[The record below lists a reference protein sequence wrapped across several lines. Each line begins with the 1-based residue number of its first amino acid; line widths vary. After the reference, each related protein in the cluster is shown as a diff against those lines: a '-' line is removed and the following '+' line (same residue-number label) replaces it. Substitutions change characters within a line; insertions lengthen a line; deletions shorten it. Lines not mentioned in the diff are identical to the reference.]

1 MPKAI
6 TAGDALSVAVSAVTN
21 PTTANASATLAVSTS
36 ANTTAVTSPSY
47 AITNAADGS
56 GTMTVSPTTATAGAT
71 TTLTFTYAA
80 AAGGLSSGAVAITV
94 PSGWTAPSTS
104 SGHAGYTT
112 ASTGTVSVASQVIT
126 VSGVSLT
133 SGSTLTVT
141 YGSGGGA
148 NSVTVPETAGAQ
160 SFSTSEKST
169 SSGTLTA
176 LSSSPSVTVS
186 VSADGSG
193 TMTVSPSV
201 ATESVGTTLTFTYT
215 AATGGLYAGA
225 VTITA
230 PTGWSAPSTTSGHA
244 GYTTASTGSVSV
256 ASQVITVS
264 GVTLAGGSTMT
275 LAYGSGGGSNAAIAP
290 STSSENTFSVQEKS
304 TSGGTLTSIASSPQV
319 NVIPPDGVGTMSVSP
334 TSAIEAVPT
343 TLTFTY
349 TAPSSGLSSGA
360 VALTVPSG
368 WTAPTTSSGTA
379 GYSTASTGTLSV
391 AGQVVTVSG
400 VTLSS
405 AQSLTITY
413 GAGGG
418 AARVTPPTT
427 LGNAT
432 FSTEERSSSSGTLTA
447 LSSSPIV
454 SVVAPPDGTGTMTV
468 SPTSVLASVPTTLS
482 FTYTAATDGLV
493 AGSVVV
499 NVPSG
504 WTAPSTSSTHAGYT
518 TASVGTLSV
527 AGQVITVSGLTLSS
541 GSTLTITYGSGG
553 GSTGALP
560 PASTGAMSFS
570 TEEESSSSG
579 TLTSLSSS
587 PSVSVNASPDGS
599 GTETVSPSTVTA
611 GSSTSLTFTYTAAP
625 GGLVNGSLSLTVPAG
640 WTAPSTTAGH
650 PGYTTAST
658 GTVSLAGQVITVSGV
673 SLTGGSTMTVTY
685 GAGGGANSVTPPAS
699 IGTATFTTNE
709 KSTSS
714 GTLTAIS
721 SSPQVVVNASPDG
734 SGTFTVSP
742 TTALAG
748 SATTLSFTYTAA
760 VGGTSNGSLSVIVPS
775 GWSAPSTTSGN
786 AGYTTVSTG
795 TVSAAGQ
802 VISVTG
808 VTLSSGST
816 LTLTYG
822 AGGGYSAAL
831 TPSSYGSSTFTTEE
845 ASTSSGT
852 LTALSASPAV
862 GVMTSPDGSGTIGVS
877 PGAVDTSA
885 ATTLSF
891 TFAAATGGMNNGTVA
906 VTVPSGW
913 SAPSV
918 TSGNAGYSTASTGTV
933 SVAGQVVTV
942 SGVSLGSGSVL
953 TVSYG
958 AGGGSSSAIA
968 PSTAG
973 SGTFAT
979 SEKSTASGTL
989 TALSSSP
996 SVSVLVPDGTGT
1008 ASVSPTSVTESPVPT
1023 TLTFTFVAPASG
1035 INDGALA
1042 IAVPAGWTA
1051 PTTASSSAG
1060 YTTASSGTVSVS
1072 GQLITVS
1079 NLIMSANSQLTVTYG
1094 AGGGA
1099 SSVLPSST
1107 TGPATFVTEE
1117 QSSQFGMLTPIASSP
1132 VVQVAMLNPVT
1143 RASTDVW
1150 SNGGNGWASMGQIT
1164 GNATGIYFRTG
1175 GAIVELSYSLT
1186 PTVSTLVSSSNLA
1199 DPSDGFTAA
1208 GNYLYAVTDSGTAI
1222 RRYDATTGAMTLVA
1236 GTPGTTGYADGSYYS
1251 AWFSSPGAL
1260 VSDGEGRLYVAD
1272 TNNNRLRTI
1281 TQASP
1286 QPDPNPGLA
1295 PGLTTTLSLNQG
1307 TVSTFAGSG
1316 TATNADGTGT
1326 SAGFNSPRGEAII
1339 GNTLYVLDA
1348 DAIRAVS
1355 TSNGAVSTIVGPA
1368 SSGGGNY
1375 TDSSNPAGVT
1385 FDNPSSLTTDGVYLY
1400 FVDNGNIRRT
1410 DPATGATTTVFGA
1423 GYTGCGGSF
1432 TGLTEGADGNLYAT
1446 ALNNAYDYG
1455 YYYEDCVVQL
1465 NPVTRASTDV
1475 WSNGGNGW
1483 ASMGQITGNATGIYF
1498 RTGGAIVELSYS
1510 LTPTVS
1516 TLVSSSNLADPSDG
1530 FTAAGNY
1537 LYAVTDSGTAIRRYD
1552 ATTGAMTLVAGTPG
1566 TTGYADGSYYSAWFS
1581 SPGAL
1586 VSDGEGRL
1594 YVADTNNNR
1603 LRTITQASPQP
1614 DPNPGL
1620 APGLTTTLSLN
1631 QGTVSTFA
1639 GSGTATNADGT
1650 GTSAGF
1656 NSPRGEAIIG
1666 NTLYVLDADAIRA
1679 VSTSNGAVS
1688 TIVGPASSGGGNYT
1702 DSSNP
1707 AGVTFDN
1714 PSSLTT
1720 DGVYLY
1726 FVDNG
1731 NIRRTDP
1738 ATGATTTVFGAGF
1751 VSGCGDAVAVTEG
1764 ADGDLYATTVA
1775 NSFGGWPWGDSSE
1788 SCVVQLNPVT
1798 GGEVEEFIT
1807 SSSWSLGVMGAITSN
1822 STAVYFRYSDSI
1834 VEMPYATMTAS
1845 TLVTN
1850 SVLGDY
1856 TDGFTAAGAYL
1867 YAVTNSGTA
1876 IRSYGATTLVAGS
1889 PGSGGYADGS
1899 YYSGWVSDPEALV
1912 SNGEGTLYVADT
1924 GNNRI
1929 RAISEADPQP
1939 DPNPGLAPGL
1949 TTSLLLDEGSLSVFA
1964 GSGAAANTDGNGT
1977 SAAFNS
1983 PRGEAIIGDT
1993 LYVLD
1998 ADALRAVDLTSG
2010 DVSTVIG
2017 PASGAPYT
2025 DSATAADV
2033 TFDDPSSLTTDGVYL
2048 YFVDNGSIRRTDPST
2063 GATTTVFGPSFTSCS
2078 GSFTGVTEGAD
2089 GNLYGLAV
2097 NNYYMGWPW
2106 GWGWE
2111 ACVDQLDPTTQKSTE
2126 EWINSGNGIM
2136 SMDQITGN
2144 ATDVYFRTPSGI
2156 AEFAYSPNP
2165 TVSNFVLSS
2174 ELANDEAGFT
2184 AAGNYLYA
2192 VTDSGAAVTRYD
2204 TTTGEVGNA
2213 TDSSYTGCLSSPDAL
2228 VSDGQG
2234 NLYVADEGCNLI
2246 DVVSGWASVTPQGAS
2261 LGADTWGGG
2270 SPSEPASSNAP
2281 QVGGVDPATGDLSQ
2295 TTTDISLPGAGVPL
2309 SFERTY
2315 DAEAAQTEVADE
2327 SPVPPLGYG
2336 WSYNL
2341 GMSLSFDSST
2351 STATITEENGAQIS
2365 FTPNPS
2371 SSPPHAWC
2379 PSSSQADYCATSP
2392 RVIATLNKNSD
2403 GSWTFTRYVDST
2415 MTFTFSS
2422 DGSLSAMVDA
2432 SGDTLK
2438 AQTYVPGAGQM
2449 ACPAGDTCT
2458 AWVSS
2463 ASGRELVLVMDL
2475 AGQLVEVFDPASGSS
2490 PVNAV
2495 SFAYSDSTCNWDGET
2510 PDLCS
2515 VTEPG
2520 NMTTSYTY
2528 DFANYNPNLEYDLL
2542 SETAPGESAGSDN
2555 SYDDD
2560 SGQVISQ
2567 SDPDGEVTTF
2577 SYNGNYGSAGSTVV
2591 SIYPDG
2597 PGSDPD
2603 DPSLGVPVETTA
2615 YDYSHYVLTAEETGM
2630 GTSFDSFQYFQPA
2643 PASLLDAVTE
2653 DGDSNKTT
2661 DTFET
2666 YDSSGGSAMSSANVA
2681 IETDADGDEDLY
2693 AYNSDNQVWCT
2704 VDAAETANGVT
2715 CPAISPPSS
2724 IPSVSYPGTT
2734 IDVYNAADEL
2744 IAVIDP
2750 LGNITT
2756 YSYTSGVNGVP
2767 NGLQYCSVDPVDYA
2781 KGVRCPSYGA
2791 AHVTGTTT
2799 STFDSAGDT
2808 LTSTGADGGTTSYS
2822 YGVSGYPGLVS
2833 SETDPDGTTTS
2844 FGYDSAGRVTQQVV
2858 SFNSYAATTEYAYDA
2873 SGNKYCEVD
2882 PSEYAKG
2889 VRCPALPVTTPTPTD
2904 DSYLGAT
2911 ITTYDADGQVI
2922 QTTNAIGG
2930 ITYTAHDDAGEVYCT
2945 VGPAEAAQGVT
2956 CPALP
2961 VTPPTP
2967 TDDPYLGATITTY
2980 NDSGQVI
2987 QVTNPLGGITLTSYD
3002 GAGNVSSTTVESNDP
3017 TDDPDVTTSYTY
3029 NGDNQVIATTVGSG
3043 SDTSTTAESYDPNGN
3058 VYCSVS
3064 ANAYAE
3070 GSSSYQC
3077 PAWQSSWISEPP
3089 NPSSLYST
3097 APTSSQAN
3105 DVTTNFY
3112 NADGDLV
3119 QTTNPDV
3126 ATSISYFDGDG
3137 RTTCT
3142 EDPVNLANWLAANP
3156 SGTYPYNC
3164 PSPALTTPPAIGSDP
3179 GYTTTIFDAA
3189 GQTISATDPLGDTT
3203 SYTYDPAGNRLTTT
3217 NPDGKTT
3224 TDCYYWEDTGAG
3236 CASGA
3241 PSAGGTGD
3249 SLYSETTPD
3258 TTADPSGE
3266 TTTYTY
3272 YPGGAADTTTTPA
3285 GTTTDSYDGLGD
3297 LTGKTYSNT
3306 ASGYST
3312 SADVSYTYY
3321 PDGSRESMTDGTG
3334 TTTYGTD
3341 AMGDVTSQAFSAA
3354 SSSGLSSNTVGYG
3367 YFSTG
3372 QLETV
3377 SYPSYG
3383 SFENPT
3389 VIYSYDQLG
3398 NMASE
3403 TDWLGTEVTFSHD
3416 ADGNLTSQDNDV
3428 SAADLNGTSS
3438 TTFTY
3443 DKADENT
3450 QATTAEMCSGSPG
3463 TLTQSFSGSGG
3474 SRNTDGEVTEDS
3486 EVYGGACS
3494 SQPSYERNYS
3504 YDLAGQVIYQGSV
3517 AQGSSPNNFSYD
3529 PAGNPTEISSHDS
3542 SGNFDTYDQ
3551 SFDSAG
3557 EVTGQTPV
3565 AGSSGSASSYAFDTL
3580 GDLTS
3585 TTAGSS
3591 TTTYGYDQLGEMTSA
3606 AAGQTSTYKYT
3617 GGGLEAAMNSG
3628 GTTSQLVWNT
3638 TGSLALVLS
3647 DGTNDYVYGSTDE
3660 PVEQINITSAPPT
3673 ANPLLLT
3680 YTDPDSSW
3688 TVTNTSGQQVS
3699 FYRYDAYG
3707 TLALGTPV
3715 SPFGFA
3721 GQYTDS
3727 SSGASGFVN
3736 MRARWYQ
3743 PQTGQFTS
3751 VDPSFSETDQA
3762 YEYAGNDPINSSDPS
3777 GQFYICIG
3785 LFETIAC
3792 SGGRSPSCHDWIGIG
3807 GYCATPPHQPV
3818 NGFSCFEGTVLAV
3831 AGGGT
3836 SSGCPSGKV
3845 LLSNELINYMNSL
3858 NGPPQ
3863 PGNIKFEFDIVAQ
3876 EEGCWNVKGG
3886 QAPLQPCI
3894 QSWFPGVGQKPNV
3907 STLTHFF
3914 QTSPDNNIL
3923 YMGIE
3928 LRVAQFPY
3936 NWLVN
3941 LDDWVDKVA
3950 DLNG

>member
-1 MPKAI
+1 
-6 TAGDALSVAVSAVTN
+6 
-21 PTTANASATLAVSTS
+21 
-36 ANTTAVTSPSY
+36 
-47 AITNAADGS
+47 
-56 GTMTVSPTTATAGAT
+56 
-71 TTLTFTYAA
+71 
-80 AAGGLSSGAVAITV
+80 
-94 PSGWTAPSTS
+94 
-104 SGHAGYTT
+104 
-112 ASTGTVSVASQVIT
+112 
-126 VSGVSLT
+126 
-133 SGSTLTVT
+133 
-141 YGSGGGA
+141 
-148 NSVTVPETAGAQ
+148 
-160 SFSTSEKST
+160 
-169 SSGTLTA
+169 
-176 LSSSPSVTVS
+176 
-186 VSADGSG
+186 
-193 TMTVSPSV
+193 
-201 ATESVGTTLTFTYT
+201 
-215 AATGGLYAGA
+215 
-225 VTITA
+225 
-230 PTGWSAPSTTSGHA
+230 
-244 GYTTASTGSVSV
+244 
-256 ASQVITVS
+256 
-264 GVTLAGGSTMT
+264 
-275 LAYGSGGGSNAAIAP
+275 
-290 STSSENTFSVQEKS
+290 
-304 TSGGTLTSIASSPQV
+304 
-319 NVIPPDGVGTMSVSP
+319 
-334 TSAIEAVPT
+334 
-343 TLTFTY
+343 
-349 TAPSSGLSSGA
+349 
-360 VALTVPSG
+360 
-368 WTAPTTSSGTA
+368 
-379 GYSTASTGTLSV
+379 
-391 AGQVVTVSG
+391 
-400 VTLSS
+400 
-405 AQSLTITY
+405 
-413 GAGGG
+413 
-418 AARVTPPTT
+418 
-427 LGNAT
+427 
-432 FSTEERSSSSGTLTA
+432 
-447 LSSSPIV
+447 
-454 SVVAPPDGTGTMTV
+454 
-468 SPTSVLASVPTTLS
+468 
-482 FTYTAATDGLV
+482 
-493 AGSVVV
+493 
-499 NVPSG
+499 
-504 WTAPSTSSTHAGYT
+504 
-518 TASVGTLSV
+518 
-527 AGQVITVSGLTLSS
+527 
-541 GSTLTITYGSGG
+541 
-553 GSTGALP
+553 
-560 PASTGAMSFS
+560 
-570 TEEESSSSG
+570 
-579 TLTSLSSS
+579 
-587 PSVSVNASPDGS
+587 
-599 GTETVSPSTVTA
+599 
-611 GSSTSLTFTYTAAP
+611 
-625 GGLVNGSLSLTVPAG
+625 
-640 WTAPSTTAGH
+640 
-650 PGYTTAST
+650 
-658 GTVSLAGQVITVSGV
+658 
-673 SLTGGSTMTVTY
+673 
-685 GAGGGANSVTPPAS
+685 
-699 IGTATFTTNE
+699 
-709 KSTSS
+709 
-714 GTLTAIS
+714 
-721 SSPQVVVNASPDG
+721 
-734 SGTFTVSP
+734 
-742 TTALAG
+742 
-748 SATTLSFTYTAA
+748 
-760 VGGTSNGSLSVIVPS
+760 
-775 GWSAPSTTSGN
+775 
-786 AGYTTVSTG
+786 
-795 TVSAAGQ
+795 
-802 VISVTG
+802 
-808 VTLSSGST
+808 
-816 LTLTYG
+816 
-822 AGGGYSAAL
+822 
-831 TPSSYGSSTFTTEE
+831 
-845 ASTSSGT
+845 
-852 LTALSASPAV
+852 
-862 GVMTSPDGSGTIGVS
+862 
-877 PGAVDTSA
+877 
-885 ATTLSF
+885 
-891 TFAAATGGMNNGTVA
+891 
-906 VTVPSGW
+906 
-913 SAPSV
+913 
-918 TSGNAGYSTASTGTV
+918 
-933 SVAGQVVTV
+933 
-942 SGVSLGSGSVL
+942 
-953 TVSYG
+953 
-958 AGGGSSSAIA
+958 
-968 PSTAG
+968 
-973 SGTFAT
+973 
-979 SEKSTASGTL
+979 
-989 TALSSSP
+989 
-996 SVSVLVPDGTGT
+996 
-1008 ASVSPTSVTESPVPT
+1008 
-1023 TLTFTFVAPASG
+1023 
-1035 INDGALA
+1035 
-1042 IAVPAGWTA
+1042 
-1051 PTTASSSAG
+1051 
-1060 YTTASSGTVSVS
+1060 
-1072 GQLITVS
+1072 
-1079 NLIMSANSQLTVTYG
+1079 
-1094 AGGGA
+1094 
-1099 SSVLPSST
+1099 
-1107 TGPATFVTEE
+1107 
-1117 QSSQFGMLTPIASSP
+1117 
-1132 VVQVAMLNPVT
+1132 
-1143 RASTDVW
+1143 
-1150 SNGGNGWASMGQIT
+1150 
-1164 GNATGIYFRTG
+1164 
-1175 GAIVELSYSLT
+1175 
-1186 PTVSTLVSSSNLA
+1186 
-1199 DPSDGFTAA
+1199 
-1208 GNYLYAVTDSGTAI
+1208 
-1222 RRYDATTGAMTLVA
+1222 
-1236 GTPGTTGYADGSYYS
+1236 
-1251 AWFSSPGAL
+1251 
-1260 VSDGEGRLYVAD
+1260 
-1272 TNNNRLRTI
+1272 
-1281 TQASP
+1281 
-1286 QPDPNPGLA
+1286 
-1295 PGLTTTLSLNQG
+1295 
-1307 TVSTFAGSG
+1307 
-1316 TATNADGTGT
+1316 
-1326 SAGFNSPRGEAII
+1326 
-1339 GNTLYVLDA
+1339 
-1348 DAIRAVS
+1348 
-1355 TSNGAVSTIVGPA
+1355 
-1368 SSGGGNY
+1368 
-1375 TDSSNPAGVT
+1375 
-1385 FDNPSSLTTDGVYLY
+1385 
-1400 FVDNGNIRRT
+1400 
-1410 DPATGATTTVFGA
+1410 
-1423 GYTGCGGSF
+1423 
-1432 TGLTEGADGNLYAT
+1432 
-1446 ALNNAYDYG
+1446 
-1455 YYYEDCVVQL
+1455 
-1465 NPVTRASTDV
+1465 
-1475 WSNGGNGW
+1475 
-1483 ASMGQITGNATGIYF
+1483 
-1498 RTGGAIVELSYS
+1498 
-1510 LTPTVS
+1510 
-1516 TLVSSSNLADPSDG
+1516 
-1530 FTAAGNY
+1530 
-1537 LYAVTDSGTAIRRYD
+1537 
-1552 ATTGAMTLVAGTPG
+1552 
-1566 TTGYADGSYYSAWFS
+1566 
-1581 SPGAL
+1581 
-1586 VSDGEGRL
+1586 
-1594 YVADTNNNR
+1594 
-1603 LRTITQASPQP
+1603 
-1614 DPNPGL
+1614 
-1620 APGLTTTLSLN
+1620 
-1631 QGTVSTFA
+1631 
-1639 GSGTATNADGT
+1639 
-1650 GTSAGF
+1650 
-1656 NSPRGEAIIG
+1656 
-1666 NTLYVLDADAIRA
+1666 
-1679 VSTSNGAVS
+1679 
-1688 TIVGPASSGGGNYT
+1688 
-1702 DSSNP
+1702 
-1707 AGVTFDN
+1707 
-1714 PSSLTT
+1714 
-1720 DGVYLY
+1720 
-1726 FVDNG
+1726 
-1731 NIRRTDP
+1731 
-1738 ATGATTTVFGAGF
+1738 
-1751 VSGCGDAVAVTEG
+1751 
-1764 ADGDLYATTVA
+1764 
-1775 NSFGGWPWGDSSE
+1775 
-1788 SCVVQLNPVT
+1788 
-1798 GGEVEEFIT
+1798 
-1807 SSSWSLGVMGAITSN
+1807 
-1822 STAVYFRYSDSI
+1822 
-1834 VEMPYATMTAS
+1834 
-1845 TLVTN
+1845 
-1850 SVLGDY
+1850 
-1856 TDGFTAAGAYL
+1856 
-1867 YAVTNSGTA
+1867 
-1876 IRSYGATTLVAGS
+1876 
-1889 PGSGGYADGS
+1889 
-1899 YYSGWVSDPEALV
+1899 
-1912 SNGEGTLYVADT
+1912 
-1924 GNNRI
+1924 
-1929 RAISEADPQP
+1929 
-1939 DPNPGLAPGL
+1939 
-1949 TTSLLLDEGSLSVFA
+1949 
-1964 GSGAAANTDGNGT
+1964 
-1977 SAAFNS
+1977 
-1983 PRGEAIIGDT
+1983 
-1993 LYVLD
+1993 
-1998 ADALRAVDLTSG
+1998 
-2010 DVSTVIG
+2010 
-2017 PASGAPYT
+2017 
-2025 DSATAADV
+2025 
-2033 TFDDPSSLTTDGVYL
+2033 
-2048 YFVDNGSIRRTDPST
+2048 
-2063 GATTTVFGPSFTSCS
+2063 
-2078 GSFTGVTEGAD
+2078 
-2089 GNLYGLAV
+2089 
-2097 NNYYMGWPW
+2097 
-2106 GWGWE
+2106 
-2111 ACVDQLDPTTQKSTE
+2111 
-2126 EWINSGNGIM
+2126 M

>member
-1 MPKAI
+1 
-6 TAGDALSVAVSAVTN
+6 
-21 PTTANASATLAVSTS
+21 
-36 ANTTAVTSPSY
+36 
-47 AITNAADGS
+47 
-56 GTMTVSPTTATAGAT
+56 
-71 TTLTFTYAA
+71 
-80 AAGGLSSGAVAITV
+80 
-94 PSGWTAPSTS
+94 
-104 SGHAGYTT
+104 
-112 ASTGTVSVASQVIT
+112 
-126 VSGVSLT
+126 
-133 SGSTLTVT
+133 
-141 YGSGGGA
+141 
-148 NSVTVPETAGAQ
+148 
-160 SFSTSEKST
+160 
-169 SSGTLTA
+169 
-176 LSSSPSVTVS
+176 
-186 VSADGSG
+186 
-193 TMTVSPSV
+193 
-201 ATESVGTTLTFTYT
+201 
-215 AATGGLYAGA
+215 
-225 VTITA
+225 
-230 PTGWSAPSTTSGHA
+230 
-244 GYTTASTGSVSV
+244 
-256 ASQVITVS
+256 
-264 GVTLAGGSTMT
+264 
-275 LAYGSGGGSNAAIAP
+275 
-290 STSSENTFSVQEKS
+290 
-304 TSGGTLTSIASSPQV
+304 
-319 NVIPPDGVGTMSVSP
+319 MSVSP

-1132 VVQVAMLNPVT
+1132 VVQVAML
-1143 RASTDVW
+1143 
-1150 SNGGNGWASMGQIT
+1150 
-1164 GNATGIYFRTG
+1164 
-1175 GAIVELSYSLT
+1175 
-1186 PTVSTLVSSSNLA
+1186 
-1199 DPSDGFTAA
+1199 
-1208 GNYLYAVTDSGTAI
+1208 
-1222 RRYDATTGAMTLVA
+1222 
-1236 GTPGTTGYADGSYYS
+1236 S
-1251 AWFSSPGAL
+1251 A
-1260 VSDGEGRLYVAD
+1260 
-1272 TNNNRLRTI
+1272 
-1281 TQASP
+1281 Q
-1286 QPDPNPGLA
+1286 
-1295 PGLTTTLSLNQG
+1295 TLSLNQG

-3863 PGNIKFEFDIVAQ
+3863 PGNIKFELGV
-3876 EEGCWNVKGG
+3876 
-3886 QAPLQPCI
+3886 APLEGSHPDV
-3894 QSWFPGVGQKPNV
+3894 FALVG
-3907 STLTHFF
+3907 
-3914 QTSPDNNIL
+3914 
-3923 YMGIE
+3923 
-3928 LRVAQFPY
+3928 
-3936 NWLVN
+3936 
-3941 LDDWVDKVA
+3941 
-3950 DLNG
+3950 

>member
-1 MPKAI
+1 MRQSARPSRTQNSRAPRAFLPSLQRCLVLFGTGAILAGLLTPVLGVGIAAASSVSSVSVTVSPSTAGSSATYTIKFTATSALSAGSGTVTFDAHTGAVGTVFPATASDYVITDSTHSSGSGTVTATPTLSNSNATTTFKVPKAI

-21 PTTANASATLAVSTS
+21 PATANASATLAVSTS

-640 WTAPSTTAGH
+640 WTAPSTTVGH

-1132 VVQVAMLNPVT
+1132 VVQVAMLSAQTLSLNQGTVSTFAGSGTATNADGTGTSAGFNSPRGEAIIGNTLYVLDADAIRAVSTSNGAVSTIVGPASSGGGNYTDSSNPAGVTFDNPSSLTTDGVYLYFVDNGNIRRTDPATGATTTVFGAGYTGCGGSFTGLTEGADGNLYATALNNAYDYGYYYEDCVVQLNPVT

-2422 DGSLSAMVDA
+2422 DGSLERD
-2432 SGDTLK
+2432 
-2438 AQTYVPGAGQM
+2438 
-2449 ACPAGDTCT
+2449 
-2458 AWVSS
+2458 
-2463 ASGRELVLVMDL
+2463 GRR
-2475 AGQLVEVFDPASGSS
+2475 
-2490 PVNAV
+2490 
-2495 SFAYSDSTCNWDGET
+2495 
-2510 PDLCS
+2510 
-2515 VTEPG
+2515 
-2520 NMTTSYTY
+2520 
-2528 DFANYNPNLEYDLL
+2528 
-2542 SETAPGESAGSDN
+2542 
-2555 SYDDD
+2555 
-2560 SGQVISQ
+2560 
-2567 SDPDGEVTTF
+2567 
-2577 SYNGNYGSAGSTVV
+2577 
-2591 SIYPDG
+2591 
-2597 PGSDPD
+2597 
-2603 DPSLGVPVETTA
+2603 LGR
-2615 YDYSHYVLTAEETGM
+2615 HAE
-2630 GTSFDSFQYFQPA
+2630 
-2643 PASLLDAVTE
+2643 
-2653 DGDSNKTT
+2653 
-2661 DTFET
+2661 
-2666 YDSSGGSAMSSANVA
+2666 
-2681 IETDADGDEDLY
+2681 
-2693 AYNSDNQVWCT
+2693 
-2704 VDAAETANGVT
+2704 
-2715 CPAISPPSS
+2715 
-2724 IPSVSYPGTT
+2724 
-2734 IDVYNAADEL
+2734 
-2744 IAVIDP
+2744 
-2750 LGNITT
+2750 
-2756 YSYTSGVNGVP
+2756 
-2767 NGLQYCSVDPVDYA
+2767 
-2781 KGVRCPSYGA
+2781 
-2791 AHVTGTTT
+2791 
-2799 STFDSAGDT
+2799 
-2808 LTSTGADGGTTSYS
+2808 GADLR
-2822 YGVSGYPGLVS
+2822 PR
-2833 SETDPDGTTTS
+2833 
-2844 FGYDSAGRVTQQVV
+2844 GR
-2858 SFNSYAATTEYAYDA
+2858 S
-2873 SGNKYCEVD
+2873 
-2882 PSEYAKG
+2882 
-2889 VRCPALPVTTPTPTD
+2889 
-2904 DSYLGAT
+2904 
-2911 ITTYDADGQVI
+2911 
-2922 QTTNAIGG
+2922 
-2930 ITYTAHDDAGEVYCT
+2930 
-2945 VGPAEAAQGVT
+2945 
-2956 CPALP
+2956 
-2961 VTPPTP
+2961 
-2967 TDDPYLGATITTY
+2967 
-2980 NDSGQVI
+2980 
-2987 QVTNPLGGITLTSYD
+2987 
-3002 GAGNVSSTTVESNDP
+3002 
-3017 TDDPDVTTSYTY
+3017 
-3029 NGDNQVIATTVGSG
+3029 
-3043 SDTSTTAESYDPNGN
+3043 
-3058 VYCSVS
+3058 
-3064 ANAYAE
+3064 
-3070 GSSSYQC
+3070 
-3077 PAWQSSWISEPP
+3077 
-3089 NPSSLYST
+3089 
-3097 APTSSQAN
+3097 
-3105 DVTTNFY
+3105 
-3112 NADGDLV
+3112 
-3119 QTTNPDV
+3119 
-3126 ATSISYFDGDG
+3126 
-3137 RTTCT
+3137 
-3142 EDPVNLANWLAANP
+3142 
-3156 SGTYPYNC
+3156 
-3164 PSPALTTPPAIGSDP
+3164 
-3179 GYTTTIFDAA
+3179 
-3189 GQTISATDPLGDTT
+3189 
-3203 SYTYDPAGNRLTTT
+3203 
-3217 NPDGKTT
+3217 
-3224 TDCYYWEDTGAG
+3224 
-3236 CASGA
+3236 
-3241 PSAGGTGD
+3241 
-3249 SLYSETTPD
+3249 
-3258 TTADPSGE
+3258 
-3266 TTTYTY
+3266 
-3272 YPGGAADTTTTPA
+3272 
-3285 GTTTDSYDGLGD
+3285 DGL
-3297 LTGKTYSNT
+3297 
-3306 ASGYST
+3306 
-3312 SADVSYTYY
+3312 
-3321 PDGSRESMTDGTG
+3321 
-3334 TTTYGTD
+3334 
-3341 AMGDVTSQAFSAA
+3341 
-3354 SSSGLSSNTVGYG
+3354 
-3367 YFSTG
+3367 
-3372 QLETV
+3372 
-3377 SYPSYG
+3377 
-3383 SFENPT
+3383 
-3389 VIYSYDQLG
+3389 
-3398 NMASE
+3398 
-3403 TDWLGTEVTFSHD
+3403 
-3416 ADGNLTSQDNDV
+3416 
-3428 SAADLNGTSS
+3428 
-3438 TTFTY
+3438 
-3443 DKADENT
+3443 
-3450 QATTAEMCSGSPG
+3450 
-3463 TLTQSFSGSGG
+3463 
-3474 SRNTDGEVTEDS
+3474 
-3486 EVYGGACS
+3486 
-3494 SQPSYERNYS
+3494 
-3504 YDLAGQVIYQGSV
+3504 
-3517 AQGSSPNNFSYD
+3517 
-3529 PAGNPTEISSHDS
+3529 
-3542 SGNFDTYDQ
+3542 
-3551 SFDSAG
+3551 
-3557 EVTGQTPV
+3557 
-3565 AGSSGSASSYAFDTL
+3565 
-3580 GDLTS
+3580 
-3585 TTAGSS
+3585 
-3591 TTTYGYDQLGEMTSA
+3591 
-3606 AAGQTSTYKYT
+3606 
-3617 GGGLEAAMNSG
+3617 
-3628 GTTSQLVWNT
+3628 
-3638 TGSLALVLS
+3638 
-3647 DGTNDYVYGSTDE
+3647 
-3660 PVEQINITSAPPT
+3660 
-3673 ANPLLLT
+3673 
-3680 YTDPDSSW
+3680 
-3688 TVTNTSGQQVS
+3688 
-3699 FYRYDAYG
+3699 
-3707 TLALGTPV
+3707 
-3715 SPFGFA
+3715 
-3721 GQYTDS
+3721 
-3727 SSGASGFVN
+3727 
-3736 MRARWYQ
+3736 
-3743 PQTGQFTS
+3743 
-3751 VDPSFSETDQA
+3751 
-3762 YEYAGNDPINSSDPS
+3762 
-3777 GQFYICIG
+3777 
-3785 LFETIAC
+3785 
-3792 SGGRSPSCHDWIGIG
+3792 SGGRHLHGLGELGLRARARARYGPSRPARRGIRPG
-3807 GYCATPPHQPV
+3807 
-3818 NGFSCFEGTVLAV
+3818 ERLV
-3831 AGGGT
+3831 AG
-3836 SSGCPSGKV
+3836 
-3845 LLSNELINYMNSL
+3845 ERR
-3858 NGPPQ
+3858 
-3863 PGNIKFEFDIVAQ
+3863 
-3876 EEGCWNVKGG
+3876 
-3886 QAPLQPCI
+3886 
-3894 QSWFPGVGQKPNV
+3894 
-3907 STLTHFF
+3907 
-3914 QTSPDNNIL
+3914 
-3923 YMGIE
+3923 E
-3928 LRVAQFPY
+3928 LRLLRQHLQLGRGDAGPVLGDRTRQH
-3936 NWLVN
+3936 
-3941 LDDWVDKVA
+3941 DDE
-3950 DLNG
+3950 LYLRLR

>member
-1 MPKAI
+1 MRQSARPSRTQNSRAPRAFLPSLQRCLVLFGTGAILAGLLTPVLGVGIAAASSVSSVSVTVSPSTAGSSATYTIKFTATSALSAGSGTVTFDAHTGAVGTVFPATASDYVITDSTHSSGSGTVTATPTLSNSNATTTFKVPKAI

-21 PTTANASATLAVSTS
+21 PATANASATLAVSTS

-1132 VVQVAMLNPVT
+1132 VVQVAML
-1143 RASTDVW
+1143 
-1150 SNGGNGWASMGQIT
+1150 
-1164 GNATGIYFRTG
+1164 
-1175 GAIVELSYSLT
+1175 
-1186 PTVSTLVSSSNLA
+1186 
-1199 DPSDGFTAA
+1199 
-1208 GNYLYAVTDSGTAI
+1208 
-1222 RRYDATTGAMTLVA
+1222 
-1236 GTPGTTGYADGSYYS
+1236 S
-1251 AWFSSPGAL
+1251 A
-1260 VSDGEGRLYVAD
+1260 
-1272 TNNNRLRTI
+1272 
-1281 TQASP
+1281 Q
-1286 QPDPNPGLA
+1286 
-1295 PGLTTTLSLNQG
+1295 TLSLNQG

-3863 PGNIKFEFDIVAQ
+3863 PGNIKFELGV
-3876 EEGCWNVKGG
+3876 
-3886 QAPLQPCI
+3886 APLEGSHPDV
-3894 QSWFPGVGQKPNV
+3894 FALVG
-3907 STLTHFF
+3907 
-3914 QTSPDNNIL
+3914 
-3923 YMGIE
+3923 
-3928 LRVAQFPY
+3928 
-3936 NWLVN
+3936 
-3941 LDDWVDKVA
+3941 
-3950 DLNG
+3950 

>member
-1 MPKAI
+1 MRQSARPSRTQNSRAPRAFLPSLQRCLVLFGTGAILAGLLTPVLGVGIAAASSVSSVSVTVSPSTAGSSATYTIKFTATSALSAGSGTVTFDAHTGAVGTVFPATASDYVITDSTHSSGSGTVTATPTLSNSNATTTFKVPKAI

-21 PTTANASATLAVSTS
+21 PATANASATLAVSTS

-1132 VVQVAMLNPVT
+1132 VVQVAML
-1143 RASTDVW
+1143 
-1150 SNGGNGWASMGQIT
+1150 
-1164 GNATGIYFRTG
+1164 
-1175 GAIVELSYSLT
+1175 
-1186 PTVSTLVSSSNLA
+1186 
-1199 DPSDGFTAA
+1199 
-1208 GNYLYAVTDSGTAI
+1208 
-1222 RRYDATTGAMTLVA
+1222 
-1236 GTPGTTGYADGSYYS
+1236 S
-1251 AWFSSPGAL
+1251 A
-1260 VSDGEGRLYVAD
+1260 
-1272 TNNNRLRTI
+1272 
-1281 TQASP
+1281 Q
-1286 QPDPNPGLA
+1286 
-1295 PGLTTTLSLNQG
+1295 TLSLNQG

>member
-1 MPKAI
+1 
-6 TAGDALSVAVSAVTN
+6 
-21 PTTANASATLAVSTS
+21 
-36 ANTTAVTSPSY
+36 
-47 AITNAADGS
+47 
-56 GTMTVSPTTATAGAT
+56 
-71 TTLTFTYAA
+71 
-80 AAGGLSSGAVAITV
+80 
-94 PSGWTAPSTS
+94 
-104 SGHAGYTT
+104 
-112 ASTGTVSVASQVIT
+112 
-126 VSGVSLT
+126 
-133 SGSTLTVT
+133 
-141 YGSGGGA
+141 
-148 NSVTVPETAGAQ
+148 
-160 SFSTSEKST
+160 
-169 SSGTLTA
+169 
-176 LSSSPSVTVS
+176 
-186 VSADGSG
+186 
-193 TMTVSPSV
+193 
-201 ATESVGTTLTFTYT
+201 
-215 AATGGLYAGA
+215 
-225 VTITA
+225 
-230 PTGWSAPSTTSGHA
+230 
-244 GYTTASTGSVSV
+244 
-256 ASQVITVS
+256 
-264 GVTLAGGSTMT
+264 
-275 LAYGSGGGSNAAIAP
+275 
-290 STSSENTFSVQEKS
+290 
-304 TSGGTLTSIASSPQV
+304 
-319 NVIPPDGVGTMSVSP
+319 MSVSP

-1132 VVQVAMLNPVT
+1132 VVQVAML
-1143 RASTDVW
+1143 
-1150 SNGGNGWASMGQIT
+1150 
-1164 GNATGIYFRTG
+1164 
-1175 GAIVELSYSLT
+1175 
-1186 PTVSTLVSSSNLA
+1186 
-1199 DPSDGFTAA
+1199 
-1208 GNYLYAVTDSGTAI
+1208 
-1222 RRYDATTGAMTLVA
+1222 
-1236 GTPGTTGYADGSYYS
+1236 S
-1251 AWFSSPGAL
+1251 A
-1260 VSDGEGRLYVAD
+1260 
-1272 TNNNRLRTI
+1272 
-1281 TQASP
+1281 Q
-1286 QPDPNPGLA
+1286 
-1295 PGLTTTLSLNQG
+1295 TLSLNQG

-3863 PGNIKFEFDIVAQ
+3863 PGNIKFELGV
-3876 EEGCWNVKGG
+3876 
-3886 QAPLQPCI
+3886 APLE
-3894 QSWFPGVGQKPNV
+3894 GVITPLG
-3907 STLTHFF
+3907 
-3914 QTSPDNNIL
+3914 
-3923 YMGIE
+3923 G
-3928 LRVAQFPY
+3928 
-3936 NWLVN
+3936 
-3941 LDDWVDKVA
+3941 
-3950 DLNG
+3950 

>member
-1 MPKAI
+1 MRQSARPSRTQNSRAPRAFLPSLQRCLVLFGTGAILAGLLTPVLGVGIAAASSVSSVSVTVSPSTAGSSATYTIKFTATSALSAGSGTVTFDAHTGAVGTVFPATASDYVITDSTHSSGSGTVTATPTLSNSNATTTFKVPKAI

-21 PTTANASATLAVSTS
+21 PATANASATLAVSTS

-742 TTALAG
+742 PTALAG

-1132 VVQVAMLNPVT
+1132 VVQVAML
-1143 RASTDVW
+1143 
-1150 SNGGNGWASMGQIT
+1150 
-1164 GNATGIYFRTG
+1164 
-1175 GAIVELSYSLT
+1175 
-1186 PTVSTLVSSSNLA
+1186 
-1199 DPSDGFTAA
+1199 
-1208 GNYLYAVTDSGTAI
+1208 
-1222 RRYDATTGAMTLVA
+1222 
-1236 GTPGTTGYADGSYYS
+1236 S
-1251 AWFSSPGAL
+1251 A
-1260 VSDGEGRLYVAD
+1260 
-1272 TNNNRLRTI
+1272 
-1281 TQASP
+1281 Q
-1286 QPDPNPGLA
+1286 
-1295 PGLTTTLSLNQG
+1295 TLSLNQG

-3189 GQTISATDPLGDTT
+3189 GQTISATAPLGDTT

-3928 LRVAQFPY
+3928 FRVAQFPY